1 VPALRRAYVA
11 AAIVWTIALPLAPW
25 IASRAHTSRGASL
38 LALAV
43 YGIGSF
49 VCHQLRDRSFHLW
62 SAQLPVCAR
71 CTGIYFGAAIG
82 ALLWVARAFPAYALR
97 ASAWRAG
104 APSARRRQAS
114 APAAPIVRSPN
125 RLRQGYGGPPKLRAK
140 SERLALP
147 AGVMSGGVLALAAL
161 PSFAT
166 LVYEWTIGVA
176 PSNSIRFA
184 AGLPL
189 GVVVSWL
196 VLRPVDVPSV
206 ALSSSKVG

>member
-1 VPALRRAYVA
+1 
-11 AAIVWTIALPLAPW
+11 
-25 IASRAHTSRGASL
+25 
-38 LALAV
+38 
-43 YGIGSF
+43 
-49 VCHQLRDRSFHLW
+49 
-62 SAQLPVCAR
+62 
-71 CTGIYFGAAIG
+71 
-82 ALLWVARAFPAYALR
+82 
-97 ASAWRAG
+97 
-104 APSARRRQAS
+104 
-114 APAAPIVRSPN
+114 
-125 RLRQGYGGPPKLRAK
+125 
-140 SERLALP
+140 
-147 AGVMSGGVLALAAL
+147 MSGGVLALAAL